1 MQRRDHI
8 DMAGA
13 GALVAFAILLGF
25 NQVVIKFANDGF
37 QPVFMAGV
45 RSLGAAILL
54 TAWIRLRRIPLGVSR
69 RHLGSGLLMGLIFSF
84 EFVFMFL
91 SLDLTSVVRSSVIFY
106 SMPLWL
112 TIGAH
117 FLLPGDRITWT
128 KTVGLVLAFGGVAW
142 AILDRGQ
149 TGEDVSIWGDL
160 CALLAALGWAG
171 IPLCARGTNLR
182 EVRPEAQLM
191 FQLVISAVV
200 LLGVAWLFGPFLRQ
214 PEPIHYWALAFQIV
228 AIATVAFLFWLW
240 LLTIYPASGVASFS
254 FLSPVIGVGLGWL
267 LLDETVGL
275 SLLGSLALVVVGLI
289 LINRPPRRVAATI
302 PAE

>member
-54 TAWIRLRRIPLGVSR
+54 TAWIRLRQIPLGVSR

-149 TGEDVSIWGDL
+149 TGKDVSIWGDL

-289 LINRPPRRVAATI
+289 LINRPPRRVASTI